1 MLKFG
6 IQIITGIKV
15 KILLLYSDKAQQRV
29 KMSTRLKD
37 FVNSVSTRG
46 RQQLKMLI
54 LSTNIDKNH

>member
-37 FVNSVSTRG
+37 FVNGVR
-46 RQQLKMLI
+46 LNM
-54 LSTNIDKNH
+54 